1 MGFFGW
7 LYENFLMSEEEKQR
21 RARVEAYEREMKAH
35 WAEYRPKLEAS
46 RKRWAETQ
54 KELYRMGGTTALGLT
69 ESAFSFEE
77 EMAIMQEEA
86 EEQAQEAQQEIE
98 DLSAELANDI
108 GVYERDKANAIEK
121 YYNPE

>member
-1 MGFFGW
+1 MGFFHW
-7 LYENFLMSEEEKQR
+7 LFGIETEEEKQKR
-21 RARVEAYEREMKAH
+21 TQRAPWYYTRQEYMKELQKSRE
-35 WAEYRPKLEAS
+35 
-46 RKRWAETQ
+46 RWAETQ

-77 EMAIMQEEA
+77 EMAMMQEEA

-121 YYNPE
+121 YSNPE